1 MTNLLIFKRYL
12 IEKLSPSTV
21 NLRIQTLNKY
31 LVSLS
36 NNWQL
41 FILFLRPI
49 ILKSCEI
56 ACPIILKSC
65 KFLLE
70 LLIYNRIE
78 II

>member
-12 IEKLSPSTV
+12 IEKLSPSTI

-41 FILFLRPI
+41 FILFLRSI
-49 ILKSCEI
+49 ILKSCKI

-65 KFLLE
+65 KIRMPNNLE
-70 LLIYNRIE
+70 KL
-78 II
+78 